1 MIKREEVLFFLCFFF
16 NINILDMPEVLFVFL
31 VSFLQSKF
39 LTFYNAEIRTCYSR
53 GQRTARDSV
62 FVFQHHQHMCEKIR
76 GKRVL
81 KVSGLFGLVGTKE
94 KLLGNCLIFSSL
106 QFYPTFFWMGET
118 PPKIGSLQ
126 FIYGNLLLLFMDWNV
141 RATSLVRAKFLFIL
155 QEKTF
160 FYFTH
165 SFLQNI
171 HINLSMLSFILFK

>member
-81 KVSGLFGLVGTKE
+81 KVAGLFGLVGTKE
-94 KLLGNCLIFSSL
+94 KLLGNCLIFSSFS
-106 QFYPTFFWMGET
+106 FYPTFFLDGRDTTKNRKLTIYLWQFIIVIYGLECQSNIIS
-118 PPKIGSLQ
+118 PCKILVYFTRKNFFLFYTLIFTTYSHQ
-126 FIYGNLLLLFMDWNV
+126 FIY
-141 RATSLVRAKFLFIL
+141 AIIYFI
-155 QEKTF
+155 
-160 FYFTH
+160 
-165 SFLQNI
+165 
-171 HINLSMLSFILFK
+171 

>member
-81 KVSGLFGLVGTKE
+81 KVAGLFGLVGTKE
-94 KLLGNCLIFSSL
+94 KLLGNCLIFSSFS
-106 QFYPTFFWMGET
+106 FYPTFFLDGRDT
-118 PPKIGSLQ
+118 TKNRKLTIYLRQ
-126 FIYGNLLLLFMDWNV
+126 FIIVIYGLECQSNISSPCKILVYFARKNL
-141 RATSLVRAKFLFIL
+141 
-155 QEKTF
+155 F
-160 FYFTH
+160 FFFTH
-165 SFLQNI
+165 LFL
-171 HINLSMLSFILFK
+171 